1 MQVKSALEMSGL
13 WHYNDSDRLSL
24 SGIQMLLNTIC
35 MVTVIKGE
43 EDLLRR
49 LRCSCT
55 LAAKGGK
62 CSHMAFAAFLHGHQ
76 STQLE
81 KVLEQISKK
90 GIVPSADLPRMHVLK
105 NTCSNAKVPSAS
117 AWKTMAQIMSE
128 AAERYRHSKKKKQGP
143 DGDAVNTTPA
153 KEKNKPL
160 SRTEMLKVIAGKLLI
175 GTWEDQ
181 FTGMHMA
188 IKHRVSPDEARSHRI
203 HRTIFSISQEGTGP
217 LRKMAND
224 MCTAWR
230 LEDNA
235 ANARQHSSLKVKE
248 EVKEECKEEGK
259 EDVVNLKR
267 KAESSSSSESSG
279 SSSSSE
285 QAEAVRRKL
294 AF

>member
-24 SGIQMLLNTIC
+24 SGIQMLLKTIC

-76 STQLE
+76 STQLD
-81 KVLEQISKK
+81 KVLERISKK
-90 GIVPSADLPRMHVLK
+90 GIVPSVDLPRLHMLK
-105 NTCSNAKVPSAS
+105 KTCSNAKVPSAS
-117 AWKTMAQIMSE
+117 AWKTMAQISSE

-143 DGDAVNTTPA
+143 DGDAVDTTPA

-175 GTWEDQ
+175 GTWDDH

-230 LEDNA
+230 LEDDA